1 MTQYKKHQRKT
12 CQVTWCY
19 RVSHRKLE
27 TFKSTFFHSIIMLD
41 QLHSKQ
47 SPVSIHLQ
55 LYENFASFHKFSQ
68 SSVSLFLS
76 NLSFNKEEKKI
87 QQNLPMCDKDAT
99 VGNIEYIV
107 SFFFSIK
114 KSPHDISL
122 KNHSLIDSTVS
133 NVQKKFTKQFFTG
146 HIQVFKKT
154 IKKLYR
160 MGSNLFH
167 IFFFVFAI
175 NYLYEKT

>member
-68 SSVSLFLS
+68 SSVSLFYRIYHLT
-76 NLSFNKEEKKI
+76 KRKKKSSKISQCAIRTPQQAI
-87 QQNLPMCDKDAT
+87 Q
-99 VGNIEYIV
+99 NIQYLFFLNQKITTRYIAQK
-107 SFFFSIK
+107 SLTDRQYSIK
-114 KSPHDISL
+114 CSKKVHKAVFHWS
-122 KNHSLIDSTVS
+122 HSG
-133 NVQKKFTKQFFTG
+133 F
-146 HIQVFKKT
+146 
-154 IKKLYR
+154 
-160 MGSNLFH
+160 
-167 IFFFVFAI
+167 
-175 NYLYEKT
+175 

>member
-68 SSVSLFLS
+68 SSVSFFLS
-76 NLSFNKEEKKI
+76 NLSFNKEKKKI

-107 SFFFSIK
+107 SFFLNQKITTRYIAQKSLTDRQYSIK
-114 KSPHDISL
+114 CSKKVHKAVFHWS
-122 KNHSLIDSTVS
+122 HSG
-133 NVQKKFTKQFFTG
+133 F
-146 HIQVFKKT
+146 
-154 IKKLYR
+154 
-160 MGSNLFH
+160 
-167 IFFFVFAI
+167 
-175 NYLYEKT
+175 

>member
-76 NLSFNKEEKKI
+76 NLSFNKEKKKSSKISQCAIRTPQQAI
-87 QQNLPMCDKDAT
+87 Q
-99 VGNIEYIV
+99 NIQYL
-107 SFFFSIK
+107 FFSIK

>member
-1 MTQYKKHQRKT
+1 
-12 CQVTWCY
+12 
-19 RVSHRKLE
+19 
-27 TFKSTFFHSIIMLD
+27 
-41 QLHSKQ
+41 
-47 SPVSIHLQ
+47 
-55 LYENFASFHKFSQ
+55 
-68 SSVSLFLS
+68 
-76 NLSFNKEEKKI
+76 
-87 QQNLPMCDKDAT
+87 MCDKDAT

-175 NYLYEKT
+175 NYLYEKTWFWMCCIFFFVFNSEIVFLFYLFFSNSDIDTIHDFCFHQYYNIKLGSSLISHMFIYQTNTQWAQSLFEIIFE